1 MKIHDDLKAVRCS
14 PAERLLQV
22 VDLPLYVRL
31 GLVFR
36 DVKRPI
42 ADRYANMIQAT
53 GQMNISE
60 KTTGR

>member
-14 PAERLLQV
+14 PAERLSQV

-31 GLVFR
+31 VFC

-42 ADRYANMIQAT
+42 ADRYANMIQAST
-53 GQMNISE
+53 GRMNISE